1 MEVIKGDDKLRDE
14 ILNDAKNKAE
24 KILKKASKDA
34 EEIIRNIDVEIESY
48 EKDTASLTMKSI
60 EEETKKIFASID
72 IDVKKRRLSYVGNII
87 DEVFSSVKDLII
99 KGKNVEPKRFISN
112 LIKSS
117 LDEMNSSSYCIE
129 VGKLEDIKLTEKEI
143 REIKLKNG
151 SIDTI
156 IYSDNKEGYYVT
168 NKEGDKLSY
177 VSLDNYINNLKSMER
192 LKIFSLLSGNGE
204 KE

>member
-192 LKIFSLLSGNGE
+192 LKIFSLLSENGE

>member
-34 EEIIRNIDVEIESY
+34 EEIIQNIDVEIESY

-87 DEVFSSVKDLII
+87 DEVFSSVKDSII

-192 LKIFSLLSGNGE
+192 LKIFSLLSENGE